1 MLTTTIDWTGHAV
14 RDVGLTTLLVYCQ
27 RAAPQDLTETDL
39 LAAADWLR
47 DTYTREGLLRSHL
60 KGFYLLNAAYSH
72 ANEALREPFVARVLY
87 GWQQPHELGTACVFC
102 GQSALY
108 RATREEMPL
117 VTGRGVINFS
127 PQGQPGLPVC
137 GVCSLCV
144 QAALL
149 GCYKSGGGL
158 LLIYSDHLPLRR
170 SIVGDALKQAM
181 QAASLQTSKEWKSLR
196 HPRTR
201 FVEQWV
207 RWLRQ
212 AQRGAVL
219 AQPLQGMYF
228 SNSGQSPFVQLFQID
243 AAVVSWVSSLM
254 HHPDGA
260 AASAFQR
267 LMAEAPDD
275 NRQPFYE
282 DLLKLPREA
291 RRFLRQHLLNA
302 SVLRR
307 SQDPRAQ
314 SIIVLSF
321 LEKIMGI
328 STETVRLLR
337 ALGERFAHYQR
348 SKRRFFYEFN
358 RAKTFAQFRRVI
370 IRAVDDYQRQ
380 TGQLLITG
388 DEFVEAFL
396 PVDDEFTDWTLAR
409 DLITLYLLE
418 ANAAAHDLIDED
430 TLAALYDDDTEVDNQ
445 NA

>member
-1 MLTTTIDWTGHAV
+1 MTTVINWTGHAV
-14 RDVGLTTLLVYCQ
+14 RDVGLTTLLVYC
-27 RAAPQDLTETDL
+27 RRDAPNELTETDL
-39 LAAADWLR
+39 QSAADWLR
-47 DTYTREGLLRSHL
+47 DTYTRKGVLRGHM
-60 KGFYLLNAAYSH
+60 KGFYLLNEQYS
-72 ANEALREPFVARVLY
+72 ANNPDLREPFVARVLY
-87 GWQQPHELGTACVFC
+87 GWQQPHKLGTPCVFC
-102 GQSALY
+102 GQPALY

-149 GCYKSGGGL
+149 GCYKSDGGL
-158 LLIYSDHLPLRR
+158 LLIYSDNLPLLY
-170 SIVGDALKQAM
+170 SIVHDALRQVM
-181 QAASLQTSKEWKSLR
+181 RAASLQTSQEWKSLPY
-196 HPRTR
+196 PRTR

-212 AQRGAVL
+212 AEREGVQARF
-219 AQPLQGMYF
+219 LQGMHF
-228 SNSGQSPFVQLFQID
+228 SNTGTAPFVKLFQID

-254 HHPDGA
+254 HHPDVAVA
-260 AASAFQR
+260 AAFQG
-267 LMAEAPDD
+267 LMSEAPNN
-275 NRQPFYE
+275 NRKPIYE
-282 DLLKLPREA
+282 DLLDLPHNA
-291 RRFLRQHLLNA
+291 NSFLRQYLLNT
-302 SVLRR
+302 SNPRD
-307 SQDPRAQ
+307 SQGLHAQ
-314 SIIVLSF
+314 LVIVLSF

-337 ALGERFAHYQR
+337 VLGERFAQYQH
-348 SKRRFFYEFN
+348 SKRSFFYDFN

-370 IRAVDDYQRQ
+370 IRAVDDHQRH

-396 PVDDEFTDWTLAR
+396 PVNDEFTDWKLAR

-418 ANAAAHDLIDED
+418 ANAVSADLIDED
-430 TLAALYDDDTEVDNQ
+430 MRAALYDDDAEVEDQ

>member
-1 MLTTTIDWTGHAV
+1 MKIDWTGHAV
-14 RDVGLTTLLVYCQ
+14 RDVGLTTLLVYCR
-27 RAAPQDLTETDL
+27 RAAPNELTEADL
-39 LAAADWLR
+39 QSAADWLR
-47 DTYTREGLLRSHL
+47 DTYTREGVLRGHM
-60 KGFYLLNAAYSH
+60 KGFYLLNEKYS
-72 ANEALREPFVARVLY
+72 AGNADLREPFVARVLY
-87 GWQQPHELGTACVFC
+87 GWQQPHTLGTPCVFC
-102 GQSALY
+102 GQPALY

-158 LLIYSDHLPLRR
+158 LLMYSDHLPLLR
-170 SIVGDALKQAM
+170 SIVSDALRQAM
-181 QAASLQTSKEWKSLR
+181 QASSLQTSQEWKSLPY
-196 HPRTR
+196 PRTR

-212 AQRGAVL
+212 AERGGVQAR
-219 AQPLQGMYF
+219 PLQGMHF
-228 SNSGQSPFVQLFQID
+228 SNTGTTPFVHLFQMD
-243 AAVVSWVSSLM
+243 VAVVGWVSRLM
-254 HHPDGA
+254 HHSDGA
-260 AASAFQR
+260 VAAAFQR
-267 LMAEAPDD
+267 LMAESP
-275 NRQPFYE
+275 NNERQPFYE

-291 RRFLRQHLLNA
+291 KRFLRQHLLSA
-302 SVLRR
+302 AMLRR
-307 SQDPRAQ
+307 IQDPHAQ
-314 SIIVLSF
+314 LIIVLEY

-328 STETVRLLR
+328 SRETVGLLR

-348 SKRRFFYEFN
+348 SKRSFFYEFN

-370 IRAVDDYQRQ
+370 IRAVDDHQRR
-380 TGQLLITG
+380 TGQLLIAG

-418 ANAAAHDLIDED
+418 ANAASADLIDED
-430 TLAALYDDDTEVDNQ
+430 MLAAVYDEDTEVDNQ